1 MKCTLAAIDIGSNGA
16 RLLIKAFD
24 DEAVGLERVRKLMF
38 VRVPLRLG
46 KDVFTLGKVSKER
59 EEMMIHMMKA
69 YKQLM
74 KVFRVDAYRACATSA
89 MRDAENGMKVIKTI
103 KKESGLDLEVVKGPT
118 RHCCS
123 STTLWR
129 RPTPM
134 KATSP
139 TSMWAVAAQ
148 RSHSSMTARSP
159 KVTPII

>member
-103 KKESGLDLEVVKGPT
+103 KKESGLDLEVVKGPDEALLLVNNLVEKT
-118 RHCCS
+118 DS
-123 STTLWR
+123 NEGNFAYVDVGGGSTE
-129 RPTPM
+129 
-134 KATSP
+134 
-139 TSMWAVAAQ
+139 
-148 RSHSSMTARSP
+148 SHGG
-159 KVTPII
+159 

>member
-1 MKCTLAAIDIGSNGA
+1 M
-16 RLLIKAFD
+16 LIKAFD

-103 KKESGLDLEVVKGPT
+103 KKESGLDLEVVKGPDEALLLVNNLVEKT
-118 RHCCS
+118 DS
-123 STTLWR
+123 NEGNFAYVDVGGGSTEISLIHDA
-129 RPTPM
+129 P
-134 KATSP
+134 SP
-139 TSMWAVAAQ
+139 RA
-148 RSHSSMTARSP
+148 
-159 KVTPII
+159 TPII